1 MSDVGTFLV
10 GVAILVGIIGVVVP
24 ALPGALLVLAATL
37 VWSIQQGGTAGWVTF
52 AVAAAFVAASQV
64 LKYAVP
70 GRQMRAGGV
79 PNSSLVWGALL
90 GIAGFFVIPVV
101 GLVVGFV
108 LGVYGA
114 ERRRLTHHAPAWSS
128 TRLALHAVGLSL
140 LIELAGCCL
149 AAGSWLL
156 AVIVLA

>member
-1 MSDVGTFLV
+1 MSDVGTFFV
-10 GVAILVGIIGVVVP
+10 GVAILVGVIGVVVP
-24 ALPGALLVLAATL
+24 VLPGALLVVAAIL
-37 VWSIQQGGTAGWVTF
+37 VWSFQVGGLAGWLTF
-52 AVAAAFVAASQV
+52 AVAVVFVATSQV

-79 PNSSLVWGALL
+79 PSSSLVWGALL

-108 LGVYGA
+108 LGVYAA
-114 ERRRLTHHAPAWSS
+114 ERRRLLHHEESWAS
-128 TRLALHAVGLSL
+128 TKLALKAVGLSMI
-140 LIELAGCCL
+140 IELAGACL

-156 AVIVLA
+156 AVIVAT